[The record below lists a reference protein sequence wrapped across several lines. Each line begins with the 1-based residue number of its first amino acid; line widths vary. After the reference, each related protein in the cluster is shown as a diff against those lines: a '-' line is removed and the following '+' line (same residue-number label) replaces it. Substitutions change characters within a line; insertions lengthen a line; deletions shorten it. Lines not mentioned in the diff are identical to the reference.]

1 MHAWSLILGSVYVFH
16 PTDEHFIAENLQK
29 NSAAW
34 KSLCFEYPIRG
45 SYNCHRTIKH
55 RFFCYFLITLKLSTS
70 IRQIFEVLK
79 QAQWWGRFSL
89 RWNRVNYQT
98 IYSVV
103 KSFCIFIAWWKF
115 NFLLLHPLT
124 FHFHLPNAIPSF
136 YFDGCFP
143 FYRSFVFP
151 PPLPPILLHLFT

>member
-1 MHAWSLILGSVYVFH
+1 MVNGNFSKMLQSSKILCPRMWMLFKTKYSKILEKLFFYRVNFCLDRMHAWSLILGSVYVFH

-34 KSLCFEYPIRG
+34 KSLCFMYPTRG

-70 IRQIFEVLK
+70 IRQTFEVLK

-103 KSFCIFIAWWKF
+103 KSFCIFIA
-115 NFLLLHPLT
+115 
-124 FHFHLPNAIPSF
+124 
-136 YFDGCFP
+136 
-143 FYRSFVFP
+143 
-151 PPLPPILLHLFT
+151 